1 MLAKKYRLKKR
12 YQFKY
17 IYGKG
22 SSVNTPLFS
31 LIYVR
36 SKRQNITKIGF
47 SVSNKIGKAAFR
59 NRVKRLMREAVRAL
73 MNNIKTG
80 NSYIIAA
87 RTGQDFAGI
96 TLARVAEAMVVL
108 LKKANVFL
116 E

>member
-22 SSVNTPLFS
+22 SNVNTPLFS

-36 SKRQNITKIGF
+36 SKRNNITKIGF

-59 NRVKRLMREAVRAL
+59 NRIKRLMREAVRAL
-73 MNNIKTG
+73 MNNIRQG
-80 NSYIIAA
+80 NSYIFVA
-87 RTGQDFAGI
+87 RAGQDFAGI
-96 TLARVAEAMVVL
+96 SLTRVAEAMIIL
-108 LKKANVFL
+108 LKKANVYL